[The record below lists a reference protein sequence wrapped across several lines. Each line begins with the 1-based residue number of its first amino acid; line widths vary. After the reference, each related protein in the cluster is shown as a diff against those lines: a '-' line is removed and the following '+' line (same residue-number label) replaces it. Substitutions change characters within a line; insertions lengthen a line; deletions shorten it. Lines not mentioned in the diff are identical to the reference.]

1 MKINS
6 MIINAIIDMLTDTSM
21 KINNKKLGTS
31 IAVSQGSV
39 LSPAPFNL
47 LINYLLK

>member
-21 KINNKKLGTS
+21 KINNKKLETS
-31 IAVSQGSV
+31 IRVSQGIV
-39 LSPAPFNL
+39 LSPALFNL

>member
-1 MKINS
+1 

-21 KINNKKLGTS
+21 KINNKKLETS
-31 IAVSQGSV
+31 MRVSQGSV
-39 LSPAPFNL
+39 ISPALFNL